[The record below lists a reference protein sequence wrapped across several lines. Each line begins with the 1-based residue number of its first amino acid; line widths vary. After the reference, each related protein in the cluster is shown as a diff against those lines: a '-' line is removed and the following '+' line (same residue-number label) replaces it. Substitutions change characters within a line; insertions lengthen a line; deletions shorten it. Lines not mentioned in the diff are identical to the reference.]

1 MVGASFCSNFGQHA
15 GIDSLS
21 INTVRT
27 LCMDAV
33 QQANSGHPMAMAPV
47 LYLQWQEYL
56 RFDAEDPIWPLQKLV
71 KKFSFTIDAVVSAA
85 TKQVNKG
92 RQ

>member
-1 MVGASFCSNFGQHA
+1 
-15 GIDSLS
+15 
-21 INTVRT
+21 
-27 LCMDAV
+27 
-33 QQANSGHPMAMAPV
+33 MAMAPV